1 MKKNFQN
8 LEELISQT
16 MLSDENDS
24 HYLMIAKLNRLKV
37 LMELSMKLIGRTF
50 ADISHEERYN
60 LELEANRFHT
70 TFPLPGEESLIEEI
84 NQKGEKQIRM
94 PIKILQLD
102 GITKIDINNFYQ
114 IEPSEFLTLYTK
126 KLFNHAYNSTGL
138 KV

>member
-1 MKKNFQN
+1 
-8 LEELISQT
+8 
-16 MLSDENDS
+16 
-24 HYLMIAKLNRLKV
+24 
-37 LMELSMKLIGRTF
+37 
-50 ADISHEERYN
+50 
-60 LELEANRFHT
+60 
-70 TFPLPGEESLIEEI
+70 
-84 NQKGEKQIRM
+84 M